1 MSIPEVFFRETIDI
15 NRYSNAVSVDLVRT
29 YNDVILLAA
38 RKLNAIN
45 IRQAKAGEGVVIAP
59 QTKKRLRA
67 IIAQSKS
74 SLDKWSRASSKKMIK
89 EIEGLAKVQAGF
101 IENELKKAVKSG
113 NIPINSVAI
122 SPKYAESF
130 VTTDP
135 TKVNIFTSKQFTED
149 DFKKFGSG
157 KFELTARQGAMQTL
171 PNGETVEKAFR
182 GIATRQQEGLARTIR
197 QGVFSGESTQQIA
210 SRMIGRLE
218 FGQKGSVKQI
228 AQAGGELTKLANHQ
242 IQTIVRTSV
251 NQVQNQASQA
261 VYAANSKVAPKY
273 EYVATLDSRTSP
285 ICKRLDG
292 RKFEYNK
299 GPTPPQHFNCRSTT
313 VPVVDYAGLKKQKG
327 FEDLTP
333 PPKGK
338 VVTRPTGEGTGR
350 VPQDTQ
356 YGDWLLGQDKKL
368 KVKTLGNEQK
378 VRYFER
384 LAKKE
389 GSGQKA
395 IRKMVREDGSE
406 RSLKDLERLYGKPSD
421 ITIKIP
427 KPKPVTKPTITITNQ
442 ARLEELAKAARA
454 AERKAKAELKAIKA
468 RDPLQPNI
476 AQLQGINK
484 NNKIQPKDV
493 NDAFNMMDDME
504 GLAGANAKKLR
515 QFTEQR
521 ECFCSWT
528 SGAEIK
534 GRTYD
539 IVNEKTKYL
548 KENAQ
553 FRKSLQMAKDRG
565 IKNVKDNAPAFDPIT
580 RELNRNNIER
590 TKVGLS
596 HITEILDDGLGSSSA
611 WGHGKFRVYATT
623 GRTDAYGFTF
633 QGANHICMKSK
644 PYYRKLKD
652 LKKIK
657 EKVKESVELAAKG
670 TPQRTADQGLYR
682 LGYTKAEL
690 KKSFLDRKSTVLA
703 EDAWLTTYVHEMGH
717 QIHYVAGRPAMAGTQ
732 WIPSRY
738 GGSNYMEQFAET
750 FVQYIFDP
758 VSLKKVSPDAY
769 KWVDDTVAAA
779 LKAPI

>member
-1 MSIPEVFFRETIDI
+1 MSIPEVFFRETIDL
-15 NRYSNAVSVDLVRT
+15 NRYSNAVSADFVRT

-74 SLDKWSRASSKKMIK
+74 SLDKWHKASSKKMIK

-197 QGVFSGESTQQIA
+197 QGVFSGETTQQIA

-218 FGQKGSVKQI
+218 FGQKGSVRQI
-228 AQAGGELTKLANHQ
+228 AQAGGEMTKLANHQ

-273 EYVATLDSRTSP
+273 EYVATLDSRTSA
-285 ICKRLDG
+285 ICRRLDG
-292 RKFEYNK
+292 KKFEYNK
-299 GPTPPQHFNCRSTT
+299 GAVPPQHFNCRSTT

-406 RSLKDLERLYGKPSD
+406 RSLKDLERLYGKPRD
-421 ITIKIP
+421 ITIRTKT
-427 KPKPVTKPTITITNQ
+427 PKPVAKPV
-442 ARLEELAKAARA
+442 AFERRLVDSSPDQLRKDGKAIIDEVGGIDVKKLIKLEDEFKVAAKKTGANLDPKLADKLSTDF
-454 AERKAKAELKAIKA
+454 EKAKKKYFDF
-468 RDPLQPNI
+468 RDS
-476 AQLQGINK
+476 
-484 NNKIQPKDV
+484 
-493 NDAFNMMDDME
+493 FE
-504 GLAGANAKKLR
+504 AK
-515 QFTEQR
+515 
-521 ECFCSWT
+521 
-528 SGAEIK
+528 
-534 GRTYD
+534 
-539 IVNEKTKYL
+539 
-548 KENAQ
+548 
-553 FRKSLQMAKDRG
+553 MA
-565 IKNVKDNAPAFDPIT
+565 
-580 RELNRNNIER
+580 
-590 TKVGLS
+590 
-596 HITEILDDGLGSSSA
+596 
-611 WGHGKFRVYATT
+611 
-623 GRTDAYGFTF
+623 
-633 QGANHICMKSK
+633 
-644 PYYRKLKD
+644 
-652 LKKIK
+652 KIK
-657 EKVKESVELAAKG
+657 EKMLETSLTDVQVDKFVNQVNISSSFTGSEQTQIKNIFREYIKLFNGAGFTEAANGVPAANTVGKARRASCTFWKGKFSTSVNRQGVVNKSTTFHEITHIVEVANPKLNNYMNEWKFQQAFGERGATKVSKELRDQFMAKPRSPSSWEMTEKLQKPVYTLRSITG
-670 TPQRTADQGLYR
+670 NTGYRSSEVAFLDKYKDAYMGKVYDMFDYDYSYIKGKINPSEVLTMSIQEFADPSLMGKLYR
-682 LGYTKAEL
+682 THPDLFEL
-690 KKSFLDRKSTVLA
+690 IVG
-703 EDAWLTTYVHEMGH
+703 M
-717 QIHYVAGRPAMAGTQ
+717 
-732 WIPSRY
+732 SRAT
-738 GGSNYMEQFAET
+738 N
-750 FVQYIFDP
+750 
-758 VSLKKVSPDAY
+758 L
-769 KWVDDTVAAA
+769 
-779 LKAPI
+779 

>member
-1 MSIPEVFFRETIDI
+1 MSIPEVFFRETIDL
-15 NRYSNAVSVDLVRT
+15 NRYSNAVSADFVRT

-74 SLDKWSRASSKKMIK
+74 SLDKWSKTTTKKMIK

-101 IENELKKAVKSG
+101 IENELKKSVKSG

-218 FGQKGSVKQI
+218 FGQRGSVRQI

-406 RSLKDLERLYGKPSD
+406 RSLADLQRLYGKPND
-421 ITIKIP
+421 ITIKT
-427 KPKPVTKPTITITNQ
+427 KTPKPVAKPVGFERRLIDSSPDQLRKDGKALMEEVGGLDVAKLKKLKEELRVAAANTSTNIRPELQDGLIAKFEKAKDAYVKYNDNFTKNLEKLRNKMLETSLTDAQVSKLVNNVDISKSFTAAQKGQIQDYFTEYVRMFNGAGFVESANGVPAVNAVGKAKRASCAFYKGTFTTSGNRQGLISKSTTFHEITHVVEVANPKLNNFTNKWKFDRAFGDVGAKKITDKKILQEYLDSPN
-442 ARLEELAKAARA
+442 ARPNKAMTTKLEKPVYQLKSITPNNYRKEELAFVN
-454 AERKAKAELKAIKA
+454 
-468 RDPLQPNI
+468 DY
-476 AQLQGINK
+476 K
-484 NNKIQPKDV
+484 NAYMGKVYDMYDYSKYGDFKNKINPSEV
-493 NDAFNMMDDME
+493 LTM
-504 GLAGANAKKLR
+504 
-515 QFTEQR
+515 
-521 ECFCSWT
+521 
-528 SGAEIK
+528 
-534 GRTYD
+534 
-539 IVNEKTKYL
+539 
-548 KENAQ
+548 
-553 FRKSLQMAKDRG
+553 
-565 IKNVKDNAPAFDPIT
+565 
-580 RELNRNNIER
+580 
-590 TKVGLS
+590 
-596 HITEILDDGLGSSSA
+596 
-611 WGHGKFRVYATT
+611 
-623 GRTDAYGFTF
+623 
-633 QGANHICMKSK
+633 
-644 PYYRKLKD
+644 
-652 LKKIK
+652 
-657 EKVKESVELAAKG
+657 SVETFSSPVNMQTLIQKH
-670 TPQRTADQGLYR
+670 PDLF
-682 LGYTKAEL
+682 EL
-690 KKSFLDRKSTVLA
+690 VVGMSR
-703 EDAWLTTYVHEMGH
+703 
-717 QIHYVAGRPAMAGTQ
+717 AG
-732 WIPSRY
+732 
-738 GGSNYMEQFAET
+738 N
-750 FVQYIFDP
+750 
-758 VSLKKVSPDAY
+758 L
-769 KWVDDTVAAA
+769 
-779 LKAPI
+779 